1 MIESLQNINLDL
13 ITDPKSKAL
22 IIMLL
27 NVIENMQTTI
37 TEQAAQIQLQ
47 KDEINRLKGEQAR
60 PDIKANTKEPNTDIS
75 SKGKENKIIKHHKL
89 AKKPNIPIDKTE
101 FITYDKSNLPDDA
114 VFKFYEEVIT
124 QDVIFKREN
133 ILYKIAVYYS
143 PSQNKTYRSNVPEGK
158 SYFSDSLKS
167 FVICQN
173 KVCDVTEKKI
183 LIMLRSLGIEI
194 SAGSLSNILLEFADI
209 AQSQKDSILRAG
221 LSCSFTQTDITGDRF
236 RGENYYTHIITNDLF
251 TSYTTLAGK
260 SALDVLAAYQ
270 GLTETSKLGLIYN
283 NETINLLKESK
294 ISKPDL
300 DNLKNTFQKD
310 ISLTLEEFKLRCQEK
325 IPDLPEKKNIFIK
338 VKTAFALA
346 YYHYQAEIPLAKI
359 VVSDNAPEYNKIATE
374 HHALCW
380 IHDARNYNKLIAYVP
395 IHKKILDNF
404 TNEYWQYYKKLLDY
418 KDNPSAES
426 ATKLS
431 DEFDK
436 LFIPD
441 KSFFQLNQCIERTLE
456 NKNELLTVLKYPQ
469 IPLHNNLA
477 ELGARRQVR
486 KRDIS
491 LHTIVPKGT
500 IAKDAFLTITQTA
513 IQLGINV
520 FDYVKELVTNKK
532 NEVSLADLILQ
543 KIPLEK
549 I

>member
-1 MIESLQNINLDL
+1 
-13 ITDPKSKAL
+13 
-22 IIMLL
+22 MLL
-27 NVIENMQTTI
+27 NVIENMQKTI
-37 TEQAAQIQLQ
+37 TEQAQQIQLL
-47 KDEINRLKGEQAR
+47 KDEINRLKGEQGR
-60 PDIKANTKEPNTDIS
+60 PDIKANTKETNTDIS
-75 SKGKENKIIKHHKL
+75 SKGKENNKIKHKKL
-89 AKKPNIPIDKTE
+89 AKKPYIHIDKTE
-101 FITYDKSNLPDDA
+101 YINYDKSKLPDDA
-114 VFKFYEEVIT
+114 IFKFYDKVIT
-124 QDVIFKREN
+124 QDIIFKREN

-143 PSQNKTYRSNVPEGK
+143 PSQNKTYRSNVPVGK

-194 SAGSLSNILLEFADI
+194 SAGSLSNILLEFADL
-209 AQSQKDSILRAG
+209 AQNQKELILKAG
-221 LSCSFTQTDITGDRF
+221 LSCSYTQTDITGDRF
-236 RGENYYTHIITNDLF
+236 RGKNYYTHIITNDLF
-251 TSYTTLAGK
+251 TSFTTLPGK
-260 SALDVLAAYQ
+260 SLLDVLAAYQ
-270 GLTETSKLGLIYN
+270 GQTETSKLGLIYN
-283 NETINLLKESK
+283 NETINLLNESK

-300 DNLKNTFQKD
+300 QTLKNTFQKNK
-310 ISLTLEEFKLRCQEK
+310 SLTLEEFELLCKEK
-325 IPDLPEKKNIFIK
+325 IPDLVDKKNIFIK

-346 YYHYQAEIPLAKI
+346 YYHNQAKIPLAKI
-359 VVSDNAPEYNKIATE
+359 VVSDNAPEYNKISTKQ
-374 HHALCW
+374 HALCW
-380 IHDARNYNKLIAYVP
+380 IHDAGNYNKLIAYLP

-404 TNEYWQYYKKLLDY
+404 MNRYWQYYKKLLDY
-418 KDNPSAES
+418 KDKPSKES
-426 ATKLS
+426 ARKLS
-431 DEFDK
+431 DEFDN
-436 LFIPD
+436 LFVPD

-456 NKNELLTVLKYPQ
+456 NKNELLTCLKYPQ

-520 FDYVKELVTNKK
+520 FEYVKELVTNKK
-532 NEVSLADLILQ
+532 NQVSLADLILQ
-543 KIPLEK
+543 KIALEK